1 MDAEKATDHP
11 IGQNRGDR
19 TGGTSFLRRD
29 PEATRAA
36 LLAAATA
43 EFARHGYAGARI
55 ERLVKR
61 AGTSVRMVYHY
72 FGSKSALYIAVLEA
86 VMRSLRHEE
95 LKLDL
100 RDVEPLDG
108 LLRLFDFIYDHFDAH
123 PELISLLSVENLQ
136 RAKYLSQSAAI
147 QQMSSPVIGLI
158 DALVRRGIAEGRLR
172 RDLDPLQL
180 YVSMVA
186 LSYFPLSNVHTLSV
200 IFARDLTDP
209 AWRRERREAG
219 RTMLARYLA
228 PD

>member
-11 IGQNRGDR
+11 IGQDLGDR
-19 TGGTSFLRRD
+19 ADGTPFLRRD

-72 FGSKSALYIAVLEA
+72 FGSKAALYIAVLEA
-86 VMRSLRHEE
+86 AMRSLRQEE

-100 RDVEPLDG
+100 IDVEPLDG

-123 PELISLLSVENLQ
+123 PELISLLSAENLH
-136 RAKYLSQSAAI
+136 RAKYLRQSAAI

-172 RDLDPLQL
+172 LDLDPLQL

-186 LSYFPLSNVHTLSV
+186 LSYFHLSNVHSLSV
-200 IFARDLTDP
+200 IFARDLTEP
-209 AWRRERREAG
+209 TWRRERRETG
-219 RTMLARYLA
+219 RAMLARYLA

>member
-1 MDAEKATDHP
+1 MLEPSDPGRLRAVSSHA
-11 IGQNRGDR
+11 
-19 TGGTSFLRRD
+19 RRD

-72 FGSKSALYIAVLEA
+72 FGSKAALYIAVLEA
-86 VMRSLRHEE
+86 AMRSLRHEE

-100 RDVEPLDG
+100 SDVEPLDG

-123 PELISLLSVENLQ
+123 PELISLLSAENLQ
-136 RAKYLSQSAAI
+136 RARYLRQSAAI

-158 DALVRRGIAEGRLR
+158 DALVGRGIAEGRLR

-186 LSYFPLSNVHTLSV
+186 LSYFHLSNVHTLSV
-200 IFARDLTDP
+200 IFARDLTEP

-219 RTMLARYLA
+219 RAMLARYLA